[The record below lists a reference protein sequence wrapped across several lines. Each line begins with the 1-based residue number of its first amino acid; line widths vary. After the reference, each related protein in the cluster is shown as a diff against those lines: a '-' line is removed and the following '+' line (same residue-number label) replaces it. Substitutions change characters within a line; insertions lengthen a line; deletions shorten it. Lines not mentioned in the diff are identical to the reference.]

1 VGKIPE
7 GLVEET
13 WLEVGALSESQARR
27 QMDQIAKSQP
37 ALLAFVLAATGDL
50 STDAQQVA
58 VYLYAVIHRMF
69 EKSAGGLTPATP
81 QSIEAAYEGNQAFLG
96 KFEHAHE
103 RFLEKAAESVASS
116 QPFVMK
122 YLVEALME
130 TPEGDDPVVLS
141 DEETGLILLVLKT
154 VVDIFDEATQHPSL
168 AGDGTA

>member
-1 VGKIPE
+1 MVGKIPE
-7 GLVEET
+7 ALVEET
-13 WLEVGALSESQARR
+13 WLEVGAFSESQARR
-27 QMDQIAKSQP
+27 QMEQIAKSQP
-37 ALLAFVLAATGDL
+37 ALLAFVLATTGDL
-50 STDAQQVA
+50 PTDAQQVA

-69 EKSAGGLTPATP
+69 EKSAGRLTPATP
-81 QSIEAAYEGNQAFLG
+81 QSVEAAYEGNQAFLG

-141 DEETGLILLVLKT
+141 DEDIGLIFLVLKT
-154 VVDIFDEATQHPSL
+154 AVDILDAGMPQPS
-168 AGDGTA
+168 